1 MSAAQATSSDRLY
14 YCTNTVTQRGGTVK
28 PNGGGLTVS
37 RSLIPAMGHLGHA
50 SYRKPGHRWP
60 ANSTRHSGAGQ
71 ARPIRMA
78 SYRRPLR
85 TLRTAATSLRVG
97 VGRRL
102 ARAATSVVLG
112 CPQLPSSLRAAC
124 GRETSSRIVRPA
136 PGPRGRLGSGRAPIA
151 LGAGRT
157 WILPAPNHAL
167 EHDQI
172 NLVLFSQFGSN
183 TPSAARAA

>member
-1 MSAAQATSSDRLY
+1 M
-14 YCTNTVTQRGGTVK
+14 
-28 PNGGGLTVS
+28 
-37 RSLIPAMGHLGHA
+37 H
-50 SYRKPGHRWP
+50 
-60 ANSTRHSGAGQ
+60 
-71 ARPIRMA
+71 MA
-78 SYRRPLR
+78 SYRRLLR
-85 TLRTAATSLRVG
+85 TLRTAVASLRVG

-102 ARAATSVVLG
+102 AQLAVLS
-112 CPQLPSSLRAAC
+112 CPQLSSLLRAAC

-157 WILPAPNHAL
+157 WFLPAPNHAL

-183 TPSAARAA
+183 APSAARAA

>member
-14 YCTNTVTQRGGTVK
+14 YCTNTMTQRGGTVK
-28 PNGGGLTVS
+28 PNGSGLTVS
-37 RSLIPAMGHLGHA
+37 RSLIPAVGHLGHA
-50 SYRKPGHRWP
+50 SHRKPGQRWL
-60 ANSTRHSGAGQ
+60 ANSTRRSGAGQ
-71 ARPIRMA
+71 ARPMHMA

-85 TLRTAATSLRVG
+85 TLRTAAASLRVG

-102 ARAATSVVLG
+102 AQLAVLS
-112 CPQLPSSLRAAC
+112 CPRLSSLLRAAG

-157 WILPAPNHAL
+157 WFLPAPNHAL

-183 TPSAARAA
+183 APSAARAA